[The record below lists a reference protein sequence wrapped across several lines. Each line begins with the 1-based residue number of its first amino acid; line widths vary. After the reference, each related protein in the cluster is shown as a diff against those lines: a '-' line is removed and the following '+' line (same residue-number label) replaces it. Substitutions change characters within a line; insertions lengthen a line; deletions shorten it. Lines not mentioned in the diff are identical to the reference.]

1 MDTTPSSAA
10 TAERFRSTAG
20 ARRRLAAVAGIALFA
35 VIGLFGVVRYLDNFW
50 LYRGYPP
57 PRDPAFVAHP
67 GTATSFTLP
76 SRALGGR
83 RQLVDVYLPPGYA
96 SHPTRRYPVMVLLH
110 GAPGRPA
117 AFLQTVRIGVVEDV
131 LLARRRM
138 PPFILVMPFG
148 STGTYTDEEWANGV
162 GAHQAWETFVSRD
175 VIRAVAARF
184 RTIPSWRARA
194 IAGLSEG
201 GYGALNIG
209 LHHPREFRVIE
220 SWSGYENADPIHRV
234 FGGSPERLLR
244 NSPSAS
250 IAAAAPIFRRDNT
263 YVWFYT
269 GAKDPLR
276 GQNVAFAHT
285 LTRLGVRHRLIVVHG
300 GHDWSLWRGQAADA
314 LLAAARG
321 LRGEPRA

>member
-1 MDTTPSSAA
+1 MGTTTPSASAGL
-10 TAERFRSTAG
+10 RSTAG
-20 ARRRLAAVAGIALFA
+20 VTTRLAAVAGAAVFV

-57 PRDPAFVAHP
+57 PRDPAFVAQQ
-67 GTATSFTLP
+67 GTATSFTFA

-96 SHPTRRYPVMVLLH
+96 SHPSRRYPVMVLLH

-117 AFLQTVRIGVVEDV
+117 AFLETVRIGVVEDV
-131 LLARRRM
+131 LLARHRT

-162 GAHQAWETFVSRD
+162 GAHQGWETFVSRD

-184 RTIPSWRARA
+184 RTIPSGRARV

-220 SWSGYENADPIHRV
+220 SWSGYEHADPIHRI

-250 IAAAAPIFRRDNT
+250 IAAAAPVLRRDHA
-263 YVWFYT
+263 YLWLYT
-269 GAKDPLR
+269 GAGDPLR
-276 GQNVAFAHT
+276 GQNIAFART
-285 LTRLGVRHRLIVVHG
+285 LTRLGIQHRLILVRG

-321 LRGEPRA
+321 LGRAPRA